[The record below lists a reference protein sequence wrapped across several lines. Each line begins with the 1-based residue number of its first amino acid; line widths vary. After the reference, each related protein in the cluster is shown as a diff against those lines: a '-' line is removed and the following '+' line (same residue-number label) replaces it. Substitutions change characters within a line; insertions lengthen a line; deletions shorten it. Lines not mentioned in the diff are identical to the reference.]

1 MTAGTTTAPPTGPS
15 AVEVQGARGRRT
27 RLRILAVGVATLVFV
42 LLAAWVATPRAEG
55 RLDPDSPS
63 PGGARAVA
71 QVLRGQGIAVSR
83 VTDSAQALRTGAGS
97 TLVVAYPELLTP
109 DQLDTLSRAAAD
121 VVLLGAPWQA
131 TGPFVGI
138 TVVDEVDVRP
148 RQPVCA
154 LPAALRAGQVEL
166 GGTGFDLSTGPDQDG
181 DLCYPEGDAAALAQ
195 VRDATRAV
203 TVVGSSSFVTNDRL
217 ADDGNAA
224 LALDLIGSQPSVV
237 WWLPTP
243 QLDGTQSL
251 TSLLP
256 HVTWLL
262 LAQAAVV
269 VALLAWWRGRRL
281 GRVVVEPLPV
291 VVRAAETTE
300 GRARLYQRNRARDV
314 ASVHLREATVARL
327 LGPLHLPASSA
338 PQGVVSAV
346 ARATGRPAESVRHLL
361 YGPTPGDDTELVG
374 LARALDALEQEVGPR

>member
-1 MTAGTTTAPPTGPS
+1 VTLADTRRR
-15 AVEVQGARGRRT
+15 RGRL
-27 RLRILAVGVATLVFV
+27 RLVGAGVAVLAFV
-42 LLAAWVATPRAEG
+42 LLAAWVATPRSGG

-71 QVLRGQGIAVSR
+71 QVLRSQGIPVQR
-83 VTDSAQALRTGAGS
+83 VTDADQALRTGAGS
-97 TLVVAYPELLTP
+97 TLVVAYPELLTA
-109 DQLDTLSRAAAD
+109 DQLDALARSSAD

-131 TGPFVGI
+131 TGPFLGL
-138 TVVDEVDVRP
+138 TVVGEVEVRP
-148 RQPVCA
+148 RQPVCG
-154 LPAALRAGQVEL
+154 LPAAVLAGRAEL
-166 GGTGFDLSTGPDQDG
+166 GGAGFALSTGPDQEG
-181 DLCYPEGDAAALAQ
+181 DLCYTEGDAATLVQ
-195 VRDATRAV
+195 VRDGTRTV

-224 LALDLIGSQPSVV
+224 LALNLVGSQPAVV
-237 WWLPTP
+237 WWLPSP
-243 QLDGTQSL
+243 ALDGDRSL

-256 HVTWLL
+256 RATWLL

-269 VALLAWWRGRRL
+269 VLLLAWWRGRRL

-314 ASVHLREATVARL
+314 TSAHLREAAVARL
-327 LGPLHLPASSA
+327 LRPLHLPDPSSSPA
-338 PQGVVSAV
+338 VVSAV
-346 ARATGRPAESVRHLL
+346 AASTGRPAESVRHLL

-374 LARALDALEQEVGPR
+374 LARALDALEQEVRPR